1 LKSRMPERR
10 SILAFLVAVALFA
23 GGSAALEAQLQENYT
38 YTLGVLGGIGG
49 ALDADIDPGLGE
61 PSLMIVAAMVTEART
76 LVGIRAGRLK
86 IEDDEG
92 FEEFLGAELEYLNIS
107 GEYRFSQGFY
117 DYGVYLGVGYYQ
129 LSGELRVGG
138 DHDESDLGGVVGFTG
153 DFDITPHISIVG
165 DLSVHYVWVD
175 AASIYGMAN
184 IGVAFHF

>member
-1 LKSRMPERR
+1 MKSRMPERR
-10 SILAFLVAVALFA
+10 SILTFLVALALFA
-23 GGSAALEAQLQENYT
+23 GSSSSISAQLQENYT
-38 YTLGVLGGIGG
+38 YTVAVLGGIGG

-61 PSLMIVAAMVTEART
+61 PSFMIHASLVTEPRT
-76 LVGIRAGRLK
+76 LVGVRAGRLK
-86 IEDDEG
+86 IEDEEG
-92 FEEFLGAELEYLNIS
+92 FEEFTGADLEYVNIS

-117 DYGVYLGVGYYQ
+117 DYGVYLGIGYYQ

-153 DFDITPHISIVG
+153 DFDVTRHISIVG
-165 DLSVHYVWVD
+165 DFAVHYVWVD